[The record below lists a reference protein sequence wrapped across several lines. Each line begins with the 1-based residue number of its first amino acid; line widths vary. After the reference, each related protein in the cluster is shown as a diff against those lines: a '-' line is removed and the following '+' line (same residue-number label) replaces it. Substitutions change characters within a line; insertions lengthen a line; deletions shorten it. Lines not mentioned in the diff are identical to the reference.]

1 LYCLSFYHFLL
12 AIMLLVH
19 LSFSFGHCV
28 ASPFFLFAWSLC
40 CLSFCHF
47 LLSLCCFSFCHFRLA
62 IVLFVLLSF
71 SFGH

>member
-28 ASPFFLFAWSLC
+28 ACPSVLFFWSLC
-40 CLSFCHF
+40 CLSICHF
-47 LLSLCCFSFCHFRLA
+47 LLA

-71 SFGH
+71 SVGNCVVCSAFLFCW